1 MKKILRLSESQLVS
15 LIEKV
20 IKEQEE
26 PNMRVTELPAVT
38 VKIKRPPQEIPSV
51 DVTRYKFVL
60 SKPEDGVTFVLYNPS
75 TGEFT
80 ENGKS
85 GESWAKIN
93 PNLSKEEVTAW
104 FKRNNIRIKN

>member
-1 MKKILRLSESQLVS
+1 MKKIIRLSESQLVS

-26 PNMRVTELPAVT
+26 PDMRVTELPPVT
-38 VKIKRPPQEIPSV
+38 VKAKRIQELPP
-51 DVTRYKFVL
+51 VTVSLYKFVL
-60 SKPEDGVTFVLYNPS
+60 SKPKDGVTFVIYNPR

-80 ENGKS
+80 ENGEK
-85 GESWAKIN
+85 GEVWANTK